1 MAALSPTNS
10 KRLMG
15 ANLICAASMVLWAA
29 GLPAADTLIPLVP
42 PVLLTAARVVMAA
55 AFLLPIW
62 WLIDGGRALLQANWG
77 RGILV
82 GGVGFALGAYLMILG
97 QSMTGPVTVAV
108 ISATMPV
115 MGIALEVV
123 FDKRRVTFGLI
134 IGLFLSLIG
143 GAMVVLG
150 LPGEV
155 DLDLGLG
162 AAVCF
167 SSVLSFTLG
176 SRWAV
181 TAFPTLSTIGRTT
194 ITLVGAAICIALA
207 ATAQMLA
214 GGPQPQWQALGWNS
228 FAALVIFA
236 VGGMA
241 VSQVLWISAVDRLG
255 IGVSAMHI
263 NMTPFYVMLIIFAL
277 GGSWSWL
284 QALSAAI
291 VGLGVLIA
299 QGILPVPSPKPSRPL

>member
-1 MAALSPTNS
+1 MTTLAPPDSKSLLS
-10 KRLMG
+10 
-15 ANLICAASMVLWAA
+15 ANLICAASMMLWAI
-29 GLPAADTLIPLVP
+29 GLPAADTLIPHVP
-42 PVLLTAARVVMAA
+42 SVLLTAARVVMAA

-62 WLIDGGRALLQANWG
+62 WYLDGGAALRRANWG

-82 GGVGFALGAYLMILG
+82 GGTGFALGAYLMILG

-115 MGIALEVV
+115 VGIALEVV
-123 FDKRRVTFGLI
+123 FDRRRLTVGLI
-134 IGLFLSLIG
+134 LGLLLSLIG
-143 GAMVVLG
+143 GTLVVLG
-150 LPGEV
+150 RPGEA

-162 AAVCF
+162 AAICF
-167 SSVLSFTLG
+167 GSVISFTLG

-181 TAFPTLSTIGRTT
+181 TAFPTLSTMGRTT
-194 ITLVGAAICIALA
+194 ITLAGAAICIALVA
-207 ATAQMLA
+207 AVQTLA
-214 GGPQPQWQALGWNS
+214 GGAQPEWQALGWNS
-228 FAALVIFA
+228 LGALVIFA

-241 VSQVLWISAVDRLG
+241 ISQVMWIGAVDKLG

-277 GGSWSWL
+277 GGSWSWM

-299 QGILPVPSPKPSRPL
+299 QGILPLGIRKPPLPL